1 MIVSFIIRLRH
12 QSILS
17 VSRDCTMYLLFNYQK
32 LYLLVFFLF
41 KNKLDK
47 LFFKEFKNIY
57 KGAFV
62 LGENEFRKSFS
73 PKPRCLAATVNFIF
87 RKMAS
92 CWPKFSPLTR
102 KWFYTLIFTSNHFRK
117 KSEKER
123 GKRKPRSERE
133 REKREPRSESTDRRS
148 RRSSIDER
156 CDRPRDRTAR
166 SHRSRLSIAPLVG
179 AVRSSDERHDRRS
192 VLFDLGFLFSHSLS
206 DLGSL
211 FSLSLSLSLFP
222 EMNWSENEGE
232 KSFPGQ
238 RWKFRSAESYFP
250 ENEIYRRYQTPG
262 FGGKWFPEIIFTQN
276 KRTLKL
282 IYYRR

>member
-17 VSRDCTMYLLFNYQK
+17 VSRDCTLYLLFNYQK

-47 LFFKEFKNIY
+47 LFFKEFKKIY

-62 LGENEFRKSFS
+62 LGENDFRKSFS

-117 KSEKER
+117 KR
-123 GKRKPRSERE
+123 ERE
-133 REKREPRSESTDRRS
+133 RERRESPDRRAPIVKRRDRRAMRLSDERARRS
-148 RRSSIDER
+148 RRSSR
-156 CDRPRDRTAR
+156 
-166 SHRSRLSIAPLVG
+166 
-179 AVRSSDERHDRRS
+179 
-192 VLFDLGFLFSHSLS
+192 
-206 DLGSL
+206 
-211 FSLSLSLSLFP
+211 
-222 EMNWSENEGE
+222 
-232 KSFPGQ
+232 
-238 RWKFRSAESYFP
+238 
-250 ENEIYRRYQTPG
+250 
-262 FGGKWFPEIIFTQN
+262 
-276 KRTLKL
+276 
-282 IYYRR
+282 

>member
-17 VSRDCTMYLLFNYQK
+17 VSRDCTLYLLFNYQK

-62 LGENEFRKSFS
+62 LGKNDFKKSFS

-117 KSEKER
+117 KR
-123 GKRKPRSERE
+123 ERE
-133 REKREPRSESTDRRS
+133 RRESPDRRAPIVD
-148 RRSSIDER
+148 RR
-156 CDRPRDRTAR
+156 
-166 SHRSRLSIAPLVG
+166 
-179 AVRSSDERHDRRS
+179 AVRSSDEHARRSTSGAIVQWACSTIAMLVDRDRRS
-192 VLFDLGFLFSHSLS
+192 RRRSQSREDRDRAVFSFFWVCLDL
-206 DLGSL
+206 
-211 FSLSLSLSLFP
+211 
-222 EMNWSENEGE
+222 
-232 KSFPGQ
+232 SFPSSSPNT
-238 RWKFRSAESYFP
+238 RKYFSEIFLKCNQTH
-250 ENEIYRRYQTPG
+250 ENI
-262 FGGKWFPEIIFTQN
+262 FLSGKWNIFR
-276 KRTLKL
+276 KCF
-282 IYYRR
+282 